1 MVNTT
6 LTINLFSKE
15 KKNKK
20 NKKKIKKNISI
31 KNGNIIYFLELR

>member
-6 LTINLFSKE
+6 LPINLFSKE

-20 NKKKIKKNISI
+20 KSKKKQKIM
-31 KNGNIIYFLELR
+31 LEKVKI

>member
-6 LTINLFSKE
+6 LPINLFSKE

-20 NKKKIKKNISI
+20 NQKKNQKIM
-31 KNGNIIYFLELR
+31 LENVKI